1 MLLYVPSG
9 GILNILLILMDI
21 LEKNMQGLP
30 YFPFSI
36 IAPATGALIS
46 LAGMLLFPRQQL
58 LIDSRLFL
66 VFTRYSFLCPLRW
79 YALLFAHVYAYYL
92 KKFACIYKI
101 VQFRQYYRTEK

>member
-46 LAGMLLFPRQQL
+46 LECYYFQDNSCLLTVDCF
-58 LIDSRLFL
+58 
-66 VFTRYSFLCPLRW
+66 W
-79 YALLFAHVYAYYL
+79 YLPGIHFCAH
-92 KKFACIYKI
+92 
-101 VQFRQYYRTEK
+101 